1 MVQYHFLP
9 VDIQIGMPTHT
20 QEISMKNIYVF
31 WLLTLGLSLACND
44 DESVSNGETP
54 EQPSAEQDAKGA
66 KQPSAE
72 QDAKAFCSCID
83 NTISFM
89 PEGPEKVKKLLEKCN
104 SQLKDLREKYKGKE
118 NADEETVQKI
128 VGECEQDFKLKMLKA
143 LDEQKEKARKRLE
156 KSQ

>member
-1 MVQYHFLP
+1 MLQYHFLP

-44 DESVSNGETP
+44 DEGVSNGEIP
-54 EQPSAEQDAKGA
+54 EQPG
-66 KQPSAE
+66 AE